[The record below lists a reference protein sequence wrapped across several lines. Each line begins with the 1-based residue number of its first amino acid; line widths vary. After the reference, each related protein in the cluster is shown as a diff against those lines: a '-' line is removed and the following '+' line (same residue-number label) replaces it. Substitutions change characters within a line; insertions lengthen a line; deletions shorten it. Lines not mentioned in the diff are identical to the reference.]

1 MSAPTNVESM
11 DGNHKNSPIA
21 GPVEEEATVMLD
33 LSNPVCFWNGT
44 EFADGSS
51 VSDGEG
57 TYVCSVGKW
66 VKSKN

>member
-1 MSAPTNVESM
+1 MSDTTQVPTM
-11 DGNHKNSPIA
+11 DQSQKNSPIA

-33 LSNPVCFWNGT
+33 LSNPVCYWNGT
-44 EFADGSS
+44 EFGDGSA